1 MSENRARETKQAWV
15 TPVVTEL
22 PSFTELTLQ
31 SGGATIPGDGGGP
44 IISSVTGTSSGTF
57 SFV

>member
-1 MSENRARETKQAWV
+1 MSENREQTSKQVWV

-22 PSFTELTLQ
+22 PNLTELTLQ
-31 SGGATIPGDGGGP
+31 SGGGGGGGP
-44 IISSVTGTSSGTF
+44 IISSVTGASSGTF

>member
-1 MSENRARETKQAWV
+1 MSENREQTSKQAWV

-22 PSFTELTLQ
+22 PNLTELTLQ
-31 SGGATIPGDGGGP
+31 SGGNGGGGGGGP
-44 IISSVTGTSSGTF
+44 IISSVTGASSGTF

>member
-1 MSENRARETKQAWV
+1 MSENRAQNTKQAWV

-22 PSFTELTLQ
+22 PGFTELTLQ
-31 SGGATIPGDGGGP
+31 SGGLQDPGGGGP
-44 IISSVTGTSSGTF
+44 IISSITGGSGTF